1 VGEGDERGRG
11 RAILP
16 PLVAGLL
23 WLITSGIGTVLTYQE
38 VLPPALVQI
47 VLPNGQQGAW
57 LSAAPRNLVEPLAPA
72 LLVGALVAVGA
83 AVLRRRS
90 GRWDPATYATWW
102 FMVVLAATATGL
114 LSGLG
119 QIVAAWPPMRA
130 RMVFDPLP
138 PYLQQAALWGVVWGW
153 LPALIAR
160 PARAAAATSASRPR
174 RALPLTAAIA
184 VLAAIAVVAAP
195 ALPTAPAPV
204 TEAAPNPAPTRDGP
218 TVPPVAPGQ
227 HVVPTDWCS
236 DEQVEVAVV
245 RGDAAMGHRES
256 VLSVTNRTGVD
267 CSVRGY
273 PDLAF
278 ADATEALLPVHIVH
292 GDSFMAKDP
301 GPTTVLL
308 KPGRSAI
315 STIGWDAQANDP
327 ENTARYV
334 HLAAYAGAERAAL
347 PFTGDV
353 VRGCSVGLTAW
364 RAATPADFSNG

>member
-1 VGEGDERGRG
+1 MEEGDGRG
-11 RAILP
+11 RALRILP

-23 WLITSGIGTVLTYQE
+23 WLITSGLGATLAYLE
-38 VLPPALVQI
+38 VLPVALVQV
-47 VLPNGQQGAW
+47 VLPNGAPTAW
-57 LSAAPRNLVEPLAPA
+57 LAAAPLNLVEPSAA
-72 LLVGALVAVGA
+72 AVLVAALVAVGG

-90 GRWDPATYATWW
+90 RHGAPASFATWW
-102 FMVVLAATATGL
+102 FVVALAATVAGL
-114 LSGLG
+114 LAGIG
-119 QIVAAWPPMRA
+119 EIVGAWPPLRA

-138 PYLQQAALWGVVWGW
+138 PYLQSAALWGVVWGW
-153 LPALIAR
+153 LPALVAR
-160 PARAAAATSASRPR
+160 RVGAAASARAR
-174 RALPLTAAIA
+174 RSALPLTAA
-184 VLAAIAVVAAP
+184 LAALAAVAVVVAP
-195 ALPTAPAPV
+195 ALPTVPAPS

-218 TVPPVAPGQ
+218 TVPPVAPGH
-227 HVVPTDWCS
+227 HVVPAAWCS
-236 DEQVEVAVV
+236 DAQVEVAVV

-273 PDLAF
+273 PDLVF
-278 ADATEALLPVHIVH
+278 ADATDALLPVHVVH
-292 GDSFMAKDP
+292 GDSFMAKDA

-308 KPGRSAI
+308 KAGQRAI
-315 STIGWDAQANDP
+315 STVGWDAQANDP

-364 RAATPADFSNG
+364 RAATPADSSTSN